1 MRGAFGAELW
11 DRPGQAG
18 ARAGK
23 RAGRPR
29 FTGAAQAS
37 ASGWVWP
44 RGEARTLCPEGNN
57 ANLRSRPG
65 LSQQLSQGRDRIGLA
80 RDAAHG
86 DARSS
91 EAPVTGACE
100 SGTKWVSSPSA
111 AGGLGYEAGAA
122 FALVGSA
129 SLSHEGWGRLRA
141 EADAGR
147 VKNAE
152 QERKGGS
159 VGAPPSF
166 AM

>member
-1 MRGAFGAELW
+1 M
-11 DRPGQAG
+11 
-18 ARAGK
+18 
-23 RAGRPR
+23 
-29 FTGAAQAS
+29 
-37 ASGWVWP
+37 
-44 RGEARTLCPEGNN
+44 CPEGNN

-152 QERKGGS
+152 RDRKGGS
-159 VGAPPSF
+159 VGAPTSC